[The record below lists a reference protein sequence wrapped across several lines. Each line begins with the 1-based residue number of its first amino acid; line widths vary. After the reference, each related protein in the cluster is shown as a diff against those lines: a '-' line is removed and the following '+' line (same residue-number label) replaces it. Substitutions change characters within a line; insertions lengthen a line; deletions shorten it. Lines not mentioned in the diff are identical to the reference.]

1 MFTTRVMM
9 PENFYHDNLPC
20 FHTLCPPQHPRPTLY
35 IKREENISWCGKL
48 FVTLTR

>member
-1 MFTTRVMM
+1 MFTTLVVM

-20 FHTLCPPQHPRPTLY
+20 FHTLCPHQHPHPTLY

>member
-1 MFTTRVMM
+1 MFTTRVTM
-9 PENFYHDNLPC
+9 PENFYYDNLPG